1 MRLVVLGGAGFI
13 GSNFTRYVLR
23 VLHDVQVL
31 VYDKL
36 TYAGRL
42 ENLNDIMGDK
52 RFKFIRGDIA
62 DEEKL
67 ESTLREFQPDVVI
80 NFAAE
85 THVDRSINEPAPFIL
100 TNILGVFYVLEV
112 SRKLDI
118 PLLIH
123 TSTDEV
129 YGDLRDSP
137 SASEDSPLRPSS
149 PYSASKASGDL
160 LVQAYWRTYRL
171 PVRIVRPCNVYGPYQ
186 HPEKLIPKTIIRA
199 INNMP
204 VPLYGGGHQV
214 RDWLYVED
222 LSEALMVIL
231 ERGSNGE
238 TYNIPGFNEKK
249 NIEVVQNIL
258 DILGKP
264 YTLIKVVE
272 DRPGHD
278 YRYSMRGDKILS
290 LGWKP
295 KTSWLDGLRR
305 TVKWYLDNTWWWEPL
320 IGDWYFT
327 SDTPWREVKHSEGAR
342 NWR

>member
-23 VLHDVQVL
+23 ILYDVQVL

-67 ESTLREFQPDVVI
+67 ESVLREFQPDAVI

-85 THVDRSINEPAPFIL
+85 THVDRSINQPAPFIQ
-100 TNILGVFYVLEV
+100 TNILGTFYVLEV
-112 SRKLDI
+112 SRKLDV

-123 TSTDEV
+123 ISTDEV

-199 INNMP
+199 IHNMP

-238 TYNIPGFNEKK
+238 VYNIPGFNEKK
-249 NIEVVQNIL
+249 NVEVVRDIL

-295 KTSWLDGLRR
+295 KTSWLDGLRK
-305 TVKWYLDNTWWWEPL
+305 TVKWYLDNRWWWEPL

-327 SDTPWREVKHSEGAR
+327 SDTPWSEVKHSESTR

>member
-1 MRLVVLGGAGFI
+1 MRLVILGGAGFI

-23 VLHDVQVL
+23 ILHDVQVL

-67 ESTLREFQPDVVI
+67 ESVLREFQPDAVI

-85 THVDRSINEPAPFIL
+85 THVDRSINQPAPFIQ
-100 TNILGVFYVLEV
+100 TNILGTFYVLEV

-118 PLLIH
+118 QLLIH
-123 TSTDEV
+123 ISTDEV

-186 HPEKLIPKTIIRA
+186 YPEKLIPKTIIRA

-204 VPLYGGGHQV
+204 IPLYGGGHQV

-222 LSEALMVIL
+222 LSEALMVVL

-238 TYNIPGFNEKK
+238 IYNIPGFNEKK
-249 NIEVVQNIL
+249 NIEVVQGIL

-295 KTSWLDGLRR
+295 KTSWLDGLRK
-305 TVKWYLDNTWWWEPL
+305 TVKWYLDNKWWWEPL

-327 SDTPWREVKHSEGAR
+327 SDTPWSEVKHSESTR